1 MPSGTTCHSRSTHV
15 SPTWRLSLQVSVTMP
30 YYSIDMVK
38 DYTIISNAKI
48 PCSISKM
55 LKLVHANK
63 SRLKVIIFK
72 KGRETSNNKNL

>member
-1 MPSGTTCHSRSTHV
+1 MGQCHTIYIV
-15 SPTWRLSLQVSVTMP
+15 
-30 YYSIDMVK
+30 MVLINYPK
-38 DYTIISNAKI
+38 ISNAKI
-48 PCSISKM
+48 PVSKM

>member
-1 MPSGTTCHSRSTHV
+1 MPSGTTCRSRSTHV
-15 SPTWRLSLQVSVTMP
+15 SPTWRPQVAHVS